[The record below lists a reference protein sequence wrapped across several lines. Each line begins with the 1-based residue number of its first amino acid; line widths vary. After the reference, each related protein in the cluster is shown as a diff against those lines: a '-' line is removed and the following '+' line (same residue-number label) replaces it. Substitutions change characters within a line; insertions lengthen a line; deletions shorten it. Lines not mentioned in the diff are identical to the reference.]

1 MSDIYVGSLFSDSY
15 LEHHGI
21 LGMKWGVRR
30 FQNKDG
36 SLTPAGKKRK
46 ISNENKREETRK
58 AVRDYSKKYNKASK
72 ASDDADELWRDAKES
87 YKNTG
92 KTGITRVI
100 NNATKGKFADSQTK
114 KAISEYSKKYNKAS
128 KASDDADELWR
139 DAKESYKNTGKN
151 ALSRVANNIKYDPD
165 REKKARLNSPDTKKR
180 ILKGAAIV
188 GATALG
194 AYAAYKIYDKRVPKY
209 VDVGKTIINTKKISY
224 SDDLVGKLPNG
235 PSLTHPNKILKQT
248 FTVNNTFNKTEKSNF
263 TKSVPNPDRKF
274 FSARGENTDKFN
286 SHLNRLASSASFSD
300 SRKNEAAKKIN
311 EKFARDV
318 DDTVKAFR
326 TGKINRKEYAT
337 RLKSLQATVD
347 LSDRDEKKKKR

>member
-1 MSDIYVGSLFSDSY
+1 MNDIYVGSLFSEAY

-72 ASDDADELWRDAKES
+72 ASDDADELWRDAKS
-87 YKNTG
+87 AYKNTG

-114 KAISEYSKKYNKAS
+114 KAISEYSKKYDKAS

-139 DAKESYKNTGKN
+139 DAKSAYKSTGKN

-165 REKKARLNSPDTKKR
+165 REKRAAARKQEKELKKKELAANVHNKAHEYDRKKNWHEAYNKATDEFNTRINGINAKYTGKNLGKNFETKD
-180 ILKGAAIV
+180 GQ
-188 GATALG
+188 
-194 AYAAYKIYDKRVPKY
+194 KY
-209 VDVGKTIINTKKISY
+209 VTEVGKMWKDVY
-224 SDDLVGKLPNG
+224 SKAAVDRFGTTLSVSSDGSVKEGRD
-235 PSLTHPNKILKQT
+235 
-248 FTVNNTFNKTEKSNF
+248 FVNNMPFMNQ
-263 TKSVPNPDRKF
+263 
-274 FSARGENTDKFN
+274 
-286 SHLNRLASSASFSD
+286 
-300 SRKNEAAKKIN
+300 
-311 EKFARDV
+311 
-318 DDTVKAFR
+318 
-326 TGKINRKEYAT
+326 Y
-337 RLKSLQATVD
+337 
-347 LSDRDEKKKKR
+347 DEFIKR